1 MTAAR
6 GTLGYMAPEVF
17 SRNFGNVSY
26 KSDIYSYGMLLLE
39 MVGGRKNTKTVI
51 GEENFQ
57 VLYPD
62 WIHGLLD
69 GGDIHIPI
77 DDEGDSKIAKKLA
90 IVGLWC
96 IQWHSLHRPSM
107 KTVIQ
112 MLQGEGDKL
121 RVPSNPFNAS
131 YSNNITA
138 NTATGSLNLE
148 LDVIQE
154 LD

>member
-1 MTAAR
+1 
-6 GTLGYMAPEVF
+6 
-17 SRNFGNVSY
+17 
-26 KSDIYSYGMLLLE
+26 
-39 MVGGRKNTKTVI
+39 
-51 GEENFQ
+51 
-57 VLYPD
+57 
-62 WIHGLLD
+62 
-69 GGDIHIPI
+69 
-77 DDEGDSKIAKKLA
+77 
-90 IVGLWC
+90 
-96 IQWHSLHRPSM
+96 M

-138 NTATGSLNLE
+138 NTATGCLNLE